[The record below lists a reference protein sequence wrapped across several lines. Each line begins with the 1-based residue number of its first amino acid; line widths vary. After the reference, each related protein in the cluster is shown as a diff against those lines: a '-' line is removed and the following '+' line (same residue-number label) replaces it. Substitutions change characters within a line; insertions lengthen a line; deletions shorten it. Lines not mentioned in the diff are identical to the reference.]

1 MFDNIYRA
9 AFENLNISLRPAFN
23 DVALYQAQ
31 RFPLSSTKVTA
42 AAPRLHDS
50 NPRLPVPANISN
62 TRAPIILVPIILNR
76 DSLTLSAVGRTS
88 IFFGTVNFSPRAF
101 PVIIR
106 IQKLRICNIIN
117 ITRTAKETAYE
128 QEKIYSA
135 RITAALRLFL

>member
-23 DVALYQAQ
+23 DVALYQTQ
-31 RFPLSSTKVTA
+31 RFPAFIDKSNRSSA
-42 AAPRLHDS
+42 AAPRL
-50 NPRLPVPANISN
+50 
-62 TRAPIILVPIILNR
+62 ILVPIILNR

-106 IQKLRICNIIN
+106 IQKTPYL
-117 ITRTAKETAYE
+117 
-128 QEKIYSA
+128 
-135 RITAALRLFL
+135 